1 MAPVNDMKDSQSFL
15 GTMDY
20 IRPHAGPAYARVMSP
35 LRSLLKPGAEFPPNA
50 EQLRAIEEMKTL
62 VCEAHVLAVPDEEAA
77 IRAAA
82 AWLAGE
88 PPVGRPYEA
97 GADTSKI
104 AMGGVMGQ
112 CAADGG
118 K

>member
-1 MAPVNDMKDSQSFL
+1 MAIQGLKDL
-15 GTMDY
+15 M
-20 IRPHAGPAYARVMSP
+20 
-35 LRSLLKPGAEFPPNA
+35 
-50 EQLRAIEEMKTL
+50 EET
-62 VCEAHVLAVPDEEAA
+62 HRLAVPDEEAA

-88 PPVGRPYEA
+88 PPAGRPYEA

-112 CAADGG
+112 PAQNNGRLLILVYWSASLTLAQSHWHLFEQEFPGIAPAQT
-118 K
+118 